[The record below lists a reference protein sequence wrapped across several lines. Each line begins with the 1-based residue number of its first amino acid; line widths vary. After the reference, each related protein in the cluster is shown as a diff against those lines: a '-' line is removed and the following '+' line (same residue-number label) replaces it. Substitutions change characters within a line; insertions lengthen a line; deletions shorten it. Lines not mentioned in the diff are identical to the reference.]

1 LKPRPVISVT
11 LHATY
16 VAALSFLLT
25 ACQEGQSPPAHKE
38 PQPGSVAGGSMLE
51 RPLDLVYVCGNKFLA
66 TNASL
71 TDIQVTYRVANSQ
84 ETGELLLRA
93 GLNEDPGQSETEL
106 VTSTRGT
113 VELFQGE
120 ELVVRRQNEG
130 APCGAAPMSASV
142 VGMSTVDAGA
152 WSSPFP
158 WTGVAIHMSLLPTG
172 RVLAWGRSGA
182 AEVWN
187 PATGDFTQLA
197 MPSNL
202 FCAGHSF
209 LEDGRLL
216 VSGGHISD
224 HHGLPDNTLF
234 AAGTGSWTR
243 STPMRRGRWY
253 PTNTTMANGDVVTT
267 AGRDQ
272 ASVAVAEPEVWSSGT
287 VRVLST
293 AARVLPYYPRA
304 FLAPNG
310 NLFYAGEERT
320 TRYLNPSGTGS
331 WTTAGVRLYGYRD
344 YGSAVMYQPGKIL
357 YAGGGRTTNTAEI
370 IDLNSASPT
379 WQWTGSMAFARRHLN
394 ATMLPTGEVLVTGGS
409 SGTAF
414 NDVANAVRAAEIWD
428 PTTGRWR
435 TVAGNAVSRVYHSTT
450 LLLPDGRVLHAGS
463 GEGAGA
469 PNETTGE
476 LYSPPYLFKG
486 TRPTITDAPDAIGY
500 GSTFTLTTPD
510 AAIIDRVSFI
520 RLGSVTHAFDMN
532 QRFQWLTFTR
542 RDGAITVSAPTNRNL
557 APPGHYMIFI
567 LDGNGVPAVARILK
581 LAAGSSTPV
590 NAPPTADFASACVGL
605 VCAFTDRSTDS
616 DGAVTSWA
624 WQFGDGATSTLRN
637 PTRTFAAP
645 GTYTVTL
652 TATDN
657 QGAARARAVP
667 VAVSVQSSPITLSAT
682 GRVEGGVQYMS
693 LKWAG
698 ASGTMIDVFRNG
710 SLIRTTSNDGSDT
723 NGRTFQGAATYVFKV
738 CQAATAVCSNE
749 ATVVFN

>member
-1 LKPRPVISVT
+1 M
-11 LHATY
+11 
-16 VAALSFLLT
+16 AAVGFLLA
-25 ACQEGQSPPAHKE
+25 ACQEGQSPPAQKE
-38 PQPGSVAGGSMLE
+38 PPPGDVAKGSMLE
-51 RPLDLVYVCGNKFLA
+51 RPLDLVYVCGNRYLV

-71 TDIQVTYRVANSQ
+71 AEIQVTYRVANSK
-84 ETGELLLRA
+84 ETGDMLLRA
-93 GLNEDPGQSETEL
+93 GLNEDPGHSETEL
-106 VTSTRGT
+106 VTSTSGT

-120 ELVVRRQNEG
+120 DLVVRRQNEG
-130 APCGAAPMSASV
+130 VPCGAAPMSASV
-142 VGMSTVDAGA
+142 VGMSNVDAGA
-152 WSSPFP
+152 WSTPFA
-158 WTGVAIHMSLLPTG
+158 WTGVAIHVSLLPTG

-187 PATGDFTQLA
+187 PATGSFTQLGL
-197 MPSNL
+197 PSNL

-234 AAGTGSWTR
+234 AAGTQSWTR

-253 PTNTTMANGDVVTT
+253 PTNTTMANGDVVIT

-272 ASVAVAEPEVWSSGT
+272 ASVAVAEPEVWSSGS

-310 NLFYAGEERT
+310 NLFYAGEERA

-331 WTTAGVRLYGYRD
+331 WTNVAARLYGYRD
-344 YGSAVMYQPGKIL
+344 YGSAVMYEPGKIL

-370 IDLNSASPT
+370 IDLRSPSPI

-414 NDVANAVRAAEIWD
+414 NDVANAVRAAEIWS
-428 PTTGRWR
+428 PATGRWR
-435 TVAGNAVSRVYHSTT
+435 TVASNSVRRVYHSTS

-486 TRPTITDAPDAIGY
+486 TRPTITNAPDAIGY
-500 GSTFTLTTPD
+500 GSTFTVTTPD
-510 AAIIDRVSFI
+510 AAAVGKVSLV

-567 LDGNGVPAVARILK
+567 LNGNGIPAVARILR
-581 LAAGSSTPV
+581 LGAGSSPSPV
-590 NAPPTADFASACVGL
+590 NAPPTADFAWNCVSL
-605 VCAFTDRSTDS
+605 SCSFTDRSTDS
-616 DGAVTSWA
+616 DGSVTSWA

-637 PTRTFAAP
+637 PARTFAAP

-652 TATDN
+652 TVTDN
-657 QGAARARAVP
+657 LGAARTRALP
-667 VAVSVQSSPITLSAT
+667 VSVSVQSSGITLSAT
-682 GRVEGGVQYMS
+682 GRVEGAVQYMS
-693 LKWAG
+693 LKWSG
-698 ASGTMIDVFRNG
+698 ASSAMIDVYRNG
-710 SLIRTTSNDGSDT
+710 SLLRTTSNDGSDT

-738 CQAATAVCSNE
+738 CQAGTSVCSNQ